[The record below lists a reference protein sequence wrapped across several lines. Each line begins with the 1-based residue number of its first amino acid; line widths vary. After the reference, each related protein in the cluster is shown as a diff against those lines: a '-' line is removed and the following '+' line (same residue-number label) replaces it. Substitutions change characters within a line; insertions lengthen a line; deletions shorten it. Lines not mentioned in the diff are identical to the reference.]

1 MKKSVL
7 NCCLAFSIIIKKIQG
22 LSCDFGFLGFIR
34 IIFYR
39 QIMDRV
45 YGSWDHGWLLV
56 HSGLVTMGRHDRSG
70 AQKIVVI
77 ARRERE
83 EVIGVLTNG
92 ATWR

>member
-1 MKKSVL
+1 
-7 NCCLAFSIIIKKIQG
+7 
-22 LSCDFGFLGFIR
+22 
-34 IIFYR
+34 
-39 QIMDRV
+39 MDRV
-45 YGSWDHGWLLV
+45 YRSWDHGWLLV